1 MPAETSFIYCHN
13 IDMPQD
19 RASHSRRAML
29 LMGPAAFAGAA
40 QIPETALEKREEKS
54 AEIRLPNGKRQVD
67 EILKADHEQN
77 LREARDLS
85 ALSLSFESEL
95 EKTGRFILSLSLL
108 KKLDEVDRLV
118 HRLRARLKK

>member
-1 MPAETSFIYCHN
+1 
-13 IDMPQD
+13 
-19 RASHSRRAML
+19 ML

-40 QIPETALEKREEKS
+40 QIPETAQEKREEKS